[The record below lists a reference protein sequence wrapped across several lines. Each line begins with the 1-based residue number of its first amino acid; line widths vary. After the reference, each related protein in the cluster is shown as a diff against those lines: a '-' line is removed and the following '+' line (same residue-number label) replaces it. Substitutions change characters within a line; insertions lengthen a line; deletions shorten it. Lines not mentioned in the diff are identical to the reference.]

1 MTSSSRRQV
10 RDRRPADPRPMRETD
25 RDRHIVQLVYQY
37 RILSQAQL
45 QRLLRRSRS
54 TVQQA
59 LVRLYHHRYL
69 ERVFLP
75 VAYGGSSPTLYILDQ
90 RGMELLR
97 GLGIEDFTGVPDK
110 TLSGM
115 FLEHTLAMNDFRI
128 NVTEA
133 CERLGWRVQLWRTEN
148 EIKADYDRVLVRTA
162 SRVDKV
168 PVVPDSYFIIEVPGR
183 GVSHFFLELDR
194 GKMDLK
200 RFRTKVLGYVQYY
213 KTGGYQQRF
222 GAKGFRVLTVVDT
235 LTQARADHLAKD
247 AERVSGVGR
256 RFWYAHLPA
265 LTPDGVLTQPV
276 WQVPGDKSPAALFS
290 LP

>member
-1 MTSSSRRQV
+1 MTSSNSRHV
-10 RDRRPADPRPMRETD
+10 RDRRPANPRPMRETD
-25 RDRHIVQLVYQY
+25 RDRHIVHLVYQY

-59 LVRLYHHRYL
+59 LMRLYHHRYL

-75 VAYGGSSPTLYILDQ
+75 VAYGGSSPTLYILDR
-90 RGMELLR
+90 RGIDLLR
-97 GLGIEDFTGVPDK
+97 GLGIEDFTGVPDRS
-110 TLSGM
+110 LSGM

-133 CERLGWRVQLWRTEN
+133 CARLGWHIQEWRTEN
-148 EIKADYDRVLVRTA
+148 EIKADYDRVIVRTTT
-162 SRVDKV
+162 RVEKV
-168 PVVPDSYFIIEVPGR
+168 PVVPDSYFVIDVPGR

-213 KTGGYQQRF
+213 KTGLYQQRF
-222 GAKGFRVLTVVDT
+222 GAKGFRMLAVVDT
-235 LTQARADHLAKD
+235 PTQVRADNLARD
-247 AERVSGVGR
+247 AERIAGVGR
-256 RFWYAHLPA
+256 RFWYAHLPI
-265 LTPDGVLTQPV
+265 LSPEQVLTGAV
-276 WQVPGDKSPAALFS
+276 WQVPGDKAPAALFTE
-290 LP
+290 